1 MGAAELLARLA
12 FYALPD
18 PTGAAIALA
27 WDLPDPASSPDD
39 LPLAIVRRDR
49 RFPGLHRRGGLPVPG
64 TDEDLR
70 DGLPVYHSAAFRYD
84 FEEVW
89 EEHEGD
95 LLG

>member
-1 MGAAELLARLA
+1 MAARAPALDRPVGAAELLARLA

-49 RFPGLHRRGGLPVPG
+49 RFPGLHRRGGVRLPW
-64 TDEDLR
+64 TDVDLR
-70 DGLPVYHSAAFRYD
+70 DGLPVFHCGGLRFD
-84 FEEVW
+84 FV
-89 EEHEGD
+89 
-95 LLG
+95 